1 MLLLFS
7 EIAIKTISSI
17 TWYITYK
24 LYIISYYLIYKEYPK
39 NKEQLLLEKNN
50 KKIEELE
57 FEIIEMKYIINLM
70 NKGVQPCVS
79 FNEDNCFL

>member
-17 TWYITYK
+17 TWYITYN

-57 FEIIEMKYIINLM
+57 FEIIEMKYIINLI
-70 NKGVQPCVS
+70 NKGVQP
-79 FNEDNCFL
+79 